1 MSRLGPVDAI
11 PRHFNLAPPA
21 SRLQLAVVKALA
33 VIRTGWAW
41 LVGSLATVGLTMPA
55 LAISV
60 FPSCQP
66 TVHRMARLW
75 GRVCIWGTGC
85 RLVVEGADRVD
96 PGGRYVLMANHQSA
110 LDIPVLMGVLPAHWH
125 CVFWAKQSLFRI
137 PVLGWAMRMLGHM
150 PIDRVN
156 RLSAAS
162 MLADTQRRIADGRSV
177 LVFPEETY
185 GPGNQLLPF
194 QRGGFVMAMKTGL
207 PVLPVAL
214 IGTRSALPPRSRLL
228 SPTTL
233 TVRFG
238 HPIPTR
244 DLSVSDRPALVEQT
258 RAAIES
264 LRREDPSGPD
274 LRV

>member
-1 MSRLGPVDAI
+1 M
-11 PRHFNLAPPA
+11 

-33 VIRTGWAW
+33 VVRTGWAW
-41 LVGSLATVGLTMPA
+41 LVGALATVGLTLPA
-55 LAISV
+55 LAISTI
-60 FPSCQP
+60 PACRL

-75 GRVCIWGTGC
+75 GRACIWGTGC
-85 RLVVEGADRVD
+85 RLVVDGADRID

-110 LDIPVLMGVLPAHWH
+110 LDIPVLMGVLPADWR
-125 CVFWAKQSLFRI
+125 CVFWAKESLFRV

-162 MLADTQRRIADGRSV
+162 MLADTRRLVADGRSV

-185 GPGNQLLPF
+185 GPGDRLLPF
-194 QRGGFVMAMKTGL
+194 QRGGFVVAVRTGL

-214 IGTRSALPPRSRLL
+214 TGTRSALSPRSRML

-233 TVRFG
+233 RVRFG
-238 HPIPTR
+238 DPISTR

-258 RAAIES
+258 RAAIERLRDQS
-264 LRREDPSGPD
+264 LAEPPRPA
-274 LRV
+274 